1 MMNDELMLMDF
12 LNGFF
17 GSQVVSGLFTIL
29 FFVMI
34 VWFLVMYTE
43 SVINDKKVE
52 QARATVAEKDA
63 VIKRDEERRKQL
75 AADKF
80 AAITEVKILR
90 ELLADARKAIEWEQY
105 KNAQLMR
112 GVVLTDEQRQA
123 YERERSRSVSR
134 INKQPCAAVD
144 TKR

>member
-52 QARATVAEKDA
+52 QAMATVAEKDA

-90 ELLADARKAIEWEQY
+90 ELLADARNKIEWEQY

-123 YERERSRSVSR
+123 FERERSSNVSR
-134 INKQPCAAVD
+134 LNK
-144 TKR
+144 

>member
-17 GSQVVSGLFTIL
+17 GNQVVSGLFTIL

-43 SVINDKKVE
+43 SVMHDKKVE

-90 ELLADARKAIEWEQY
+90 ELLAESRKTIEWEQY
-105 KNAQLMR
+105 KNTQLMR

-123 YERERSRSVSR
+123 FERERSRSVSR
-134 INKQPCAAVD
+134 LNK
-144 TKR
+144 

>member
-43 SVINDKKVE
+43 SVMHDKKVE
-52 QARATVAEKDA
+52 QARAKVAEKDA

-90 ELLADARKAIEWEQY
+90 ELLAESRKTIEWEQY

-112 GVVLTDEQRQA
+112 GVILTDEQRQA

-134 INKQPCAAVD
+134 LNK
-144 TKR
+144 

>member
-52 QARATVAEKDA
+52 QSRAKVAEKDA

-90 ELLADARKAIEWEQY
+90 ELLAESRKTIEWEQY

-123 YERERSRSVSR
+123 FERERSRSVSR
-134 INKQPCAAVD
+134 INK
-144 TKR
+144 